1 MKKSFVVCVKT
12 RIYQLSSFFL
22 VSEITHSAEQKI
34 RENKQT
40 GKKQERQKKFLHF
53 HTKILSLTCGDDHR
67 LRLPLLLLPLLRPT
81 RTREKNEE
89 EEKEENIEYHH
100 HRIIGVRHRARRR

>member
-1 MKKSFVVCVKT
+1 MKKSFVVCVNCGVKT
-12 RIYQLSSFFL
+12 RIYLLSPL
-22 VSEITHSAEQKI
+22 VSEITKKKYAKTSRLAK
-34 RENKQT
+34 NKKD
-40 GKKQERQKKFLHF
+40 KKNSFIF
-53 HTKILSLTCGDDHR
+53 PTKILSLTCGDDHR

>member
-1 MKKSFVVCVKT
+1 MMKKSFVACVKT
-12 RIYQLSSFFL
+12 RIYLLSPL
-22 VSEITHSAEQKI
+22 VSEITKKKYAKTSRLAK
-34 RENKQT
+34 NKKD
-40 GKKQERQKKFLHF
+40 KKNSFIF
-53 HTKILSLTCGDDHR
+53 PTKILSLTCGDDHR

>member
-12 RIYQLSSFFL
+12 RIFFISPL
-22 VSEITHSAEQKI
+22 VSEI
-34 RENKQT
+34 ND
-40 GKKQERQKKFLHF
+40 KKEKKNSFIF
-53 HTKILSLTCGDDHR
+53 RTKILSLTCGDDHR